1 MAILAANGRRIDDDH
16 IIRASRSIEVASNAR
31 ASRLEKV
38 PYCGAPF
45 FAGLG
50 ALTRVSRLLF
60 DVDDPIRHARADMLG
75 RRGDK

>member
-1 MAILAANGRRIDDDH
+1 MEALSSRDVLVAILAANARKIDDDH

-38 PYCGAPF
+38 PYCGA
-45 FAGLG
+45 
-50 ALTRVSRLLF
+50 LLF

-75 RRGDK
+75 RRGDQ